1 MPGAPGRTGPRGRDG
16 ADMSRWLLL
25 GKIVSCAGEATL
37 EGRPAPAPFLDYD
50 CDLAHTIPGAAADWN
65 QVYASS
71 VAGRMSSH
79 LMGADFS
86 FPKGLEHL
94 IHEKEQDRSKSRTEQ
109 AAKECPLGVLYLKIA
124 YFYGRNGDACELD
137 VIDTDAAEEIQRLLS
152 LYPAYVMA
160 LSRWPIFPVLAFY
173 RPLHQSLENFTGS
186 MACDNVKGVIDWD
199 HCRVQ
204 AARWIELQFGVNKTE
219 EEKAELIEVQQDIA
233 DQFYV
238 VLRKAHRQQQAYEEC
253 PFGFFYLAATQLV
266 AAAGKG
272 TNHMPP
278 FSRIID
284 EVVSDL
290 PFIQVSSSPWPV
302 WHVLAIFADMNKGT
316 WFWGGDR
323 KYFRG
328 YSDWNLRRDELSP
341 LISPRLEFLSY
352 DWQIEAML
360 KVEALKAMSHKD
372 YMQALRS
379 WTRSREDSWGP
390 LRPIV
395 MGMIDAASTIAARAQ
410 QHRLERRL
418 AYVVLLYGDSWAD
431 LLGRMT
437 KRMAQLSF
445 QDPLLVIAIDEAA
458 EVCRALGRQSEDVIC
473 WVPETASQVHRFTGI
488 QGLIHLGIDVIYL
501 DMDTFLL
508 RDPTARFQAA
518 AVGWDALFARHGD
531 GDCVNIGVFYLKAN
545 GRTAVWMSQFLAWY
559 HDHPFEIDQR
569 GLHIFLGLPSMQ
581 LEVAHIPKDL
591 VRIRGSVLEDW
602 NEVVIGDIGW
612 VGSFPMMQIFHWCHR
627 PLELKVHEMNLAYDA
642 ADVLEDHELPLSLA
656 LSVGS
661 GAVPDSPWARVVAVK
676 FVFESY
682 QLKEAP
688 GRRACW

>member
-25 GKIVSCAGEATL
+25 GKIVSCAGE
-37 EGRPAPAPFLDYD
+37 D

-71 VAGRMSSH
+71 
-79 LMGADFS
+79 
-86 FPKGLEHL
+86 
-94 IHEKEQDRSKSRTEQ
+94 EQ